1 MAGWWFQAYDSA
13 CCSTHR
19 CYQWLLP
26 TACCSCRC
34 RSHTSNNYN
43 TLYLTTAWTPSDT
56 YSGGGASTSISTS
69 KVDLNLDL
77 TTGMTA
83 SVVKART
90 FFVAP
95 RSGPH
100 TFMIAGD
107 DYLQLNAT
115 YLDVSSAC
123 CWLYQG
129 CRSCGGM

>member
-1 MAGWWFQAYDSA
+1 M
-13 CCSTHR
+13 
-19 CYQWLLP
+19 
-26 TACCSCRC
+26 
-34 RSHTSNNYN
+34 
-43 TLYLTTAWTPSDT
+43 
-56 YSGGGASTSISTS
+56 
-69 KVDLNLDL
+69 DL

-115 YLDVSSAC
+115 YLDVRPAC
-123 CWLYQG
+123 CWG
-129 CRSCGGM
+129 CARAAGAVLACGVCAACSNAA